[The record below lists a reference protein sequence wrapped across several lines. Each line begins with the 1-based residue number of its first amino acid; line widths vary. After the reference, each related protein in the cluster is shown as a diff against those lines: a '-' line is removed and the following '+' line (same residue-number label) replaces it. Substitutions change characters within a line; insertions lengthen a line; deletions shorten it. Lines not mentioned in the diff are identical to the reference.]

1 MLIYIVF
8 AVVTIF
14 SIEGIQ
20 IKNKEIKTLSQISI
34 LVIFYLVAGM
44 SYKIHNDY
52 FIYKKIN
59 FSNLAHINFEKG
71 YVFLNAVGNG
81 VLEFYNFK
89 ALVYLMN
96 IFLIYKGLKKIL

>member
-1 MLIYIVF
+1 MLIYLMFAIVT
-8 AVVTIF
+8 VF

-52 FIYKKIN
+52 FVYENIYKK
-59 FSNLAHINFEKG
+59 
-71 YVFLNAVGNG
+71 
-81 VLEFYNFK
+81 
-89 ALVYLMN
+89 
-96 IFLIYKGLKKIL
+96 